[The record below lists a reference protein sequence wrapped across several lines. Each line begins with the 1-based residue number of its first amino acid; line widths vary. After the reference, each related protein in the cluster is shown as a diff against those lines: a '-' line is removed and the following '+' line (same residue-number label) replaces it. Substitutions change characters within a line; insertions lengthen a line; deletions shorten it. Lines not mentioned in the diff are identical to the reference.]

1 MTNNSRPGFVAVDDY
16 LSLPRARQTWII
28 DPILPASGAALLYG
42 APKGGKSRLAV
53 QLALAI
59 TGALPD
65 FLGFPVKQTGQVL
78 YLQLDTPR
86 SIWADRFEKQIKS
99 LTYDPKKL
107 LLADRESIQ
116 EYPFD
121 VLLPRHMTY
130 LHTIIHEH
138 SPIAVIVDTLR
149 ESHSGDSDSD
159 TSMRNVITN
168 LVGACHPA
176 ALVIVSH
183 DRKGSPDM
191 EKDIMK
197 DHRGSSYVPG
207 RMDVI
212 LRLTKSRL
220 YMAGRE
226 LEEGSIKIS
235 WTGKRDEGLWM
246 PVEDPADVVALGKT
260 IADQSLDTPAKKAQ
274 ALASQ
279 LKINHHVAM
288 MRITRAMAELN
299 KTISP
304 EPELVG

>member
-1 MTNNSRPGFVAVDDY
+1 MTNNSRPGFVNVTDY
-16 LSLPRARQTWII
+16 LNLPRARQAWII
-28 DPILPASGAALLYG
+28 NPLIPVSGAALLYG
-42 APKGGKSRLAV
+42 APKSRKSRLAV
-53 QLALAI
+53 QMALAI
-59 TGALPD
+59 TGAIPD

-86 SIWADRFEKQIKS
+86 SIWAERFEKQIKA
-99 LTYDPKKL
+99 LPYDPTKL
-107 LLADRESIQ
+107 LLADRESLQ

-121 VLLPRHMTY
+121 ILLPRHSTY
-130 LHTIIHEH
+130 LHGIIHQH
-138 SPIAVIVDTLR
+138 NPVLVIVDTLR
-149 ESHSGDSDSD
+149 ESHSGDSDTD

-168 LVGACHPA
+168 LVGAAHPA
-176 ALVIVSH
+176 ALLIISH

-235 WTGKRDEGLWM
+235 WTHSDEGICM
-246 PVEDPADVVALGKT
+246 PIEDPADVVALNKL
-260 IADQSLDTPAKKAQ
+260 IADQSLDTPVKKAT

-288 MRITRAMAELN
+288 MRVTRALDELN

-304 EPELVG
+304 EPQLVG